1 MEQALKLFV
10 TGIGTGVGKTLASA
24 ILAEA
29 LNADYWKPVQTG
41 LEEGTDASWIRSV
54 RSNPEAQIYPETY
67 LFKLPASPHIA
78 AREAKSRIDPA
89 RILEQNSLINR
100 STIIE
105 GAGGILVPLNEQH
118 FMADLIKM
126 LGTKLVLVSRNY
138 LGSINHS
145 LLTARLCRQMDIP
158 VAGWVFSDQ
167 FMDYE
172 QEITDWSG
180 YPKLFSIPFTPNPDK
195 DFVQSQAAAVRES
208 LIRHLC

>member
-1 MEQALKLFV
+1 MEQPIKLFV

-29 LNADYWKPVQTG
+29 LDAAYWKPVQTG
-41 LEEGTDASWIRSV
+41 LEEGTDASWIQSV
-54 RSNPEAQIYPETY
+54 RSNPEAVIYPETY

-78 AREAKSRIDPA
+78 AREEHARIDPA
-89 RILEQNSLINR
+89 KILEQNSRINR
-100 STIIE
+100 TTIIE

-126 LGTKLVLVSRNY
+126 MGAKVVIVSRNY

-158 VAGWVFSDQ
+158 VAGWVFNDQ

-172 QEITDWSG
+172 QEISDWSE
-180 YPKLFSIPFTPNPDK
+180 YPSLFSIPLTSRPDK
-195 DFVQSQAAAVRES
+195 DFVQSQAAAIRES
-208 LIRHLC
+208 LIRRLC